1 MTWKPP
7 TSDGG
12 KPVKNYIIEYKDL
25 RRTTWI
31 KSGSVPGDVLTY
43 KAEKL
48 NEGNDYKF
56 RVIAVNDEGESQPLE
71 SMDSI
76 KPVKPAGIY
85 IFTYLIITRF
95 EVAYCYF
102 F

>member
-1 MTWKPP
+1 M
-7 TSDGG
+7 
-12 KPVKNYIIEYKDL
+12 
-25 RRTTWI
+25 
-31 KSGSVPGDVLTY
+31 LTY

-102 F
+102 FKFILRCNGLVHIKQLNWFEIFFESSSK